1 MLLEQLRDFEWL
13 NEPEEV
19 TISEEGMSETAN
31 KESDIWQNTRKNVH
45 ADNGHFFFVRK
56 CGNFTMEIKW
66 QFQLACHLEQCGI
79 MLRFDEK
86 NWMKASLMCDNQAAP
101 RLVTC
106 VTNSGYTDWAAQ
118 EIAAE
123 TDRICFRIKRQNG
136 EYVLFYSADE
146 VHFRQIR
153 LFSFINEDIETAAWN
168 VMRQFFIA

>member
-1 MLLEQLRDFEWL
+1 
-13 NEPEEV
+13 
-19 TISEEGMSETAN
+19 
-31 KESDIWQNTRKNVH
+31 
-45 ADNGHFFFVRK
+45 
-56 CGNFTMEIKW
+56 
-66 QFQLACHLEQCGI
+66 
-79 MLRFDEK
+79 
-86 NWMKASLMCDNQAAP
+86 MCDNQAAP

-153 LFSFINEDIETAAWN
+153 LFSFINEDIEIKAGAYICSPKTEDFSATLK
-168 VMRQFFIA
+168 RIAFE